1 MQPIGTPSTENIGNE
16 GNSKG
21 KGKATHTEPTGS
33 MSQRESDNQPTKMSQ
48 AARET
53 LQKVRKMIP
62 PMLEKFHKGL

>member
-1 MQPIGTPSTENIGNE
+1 VKPKGTISADDIGHE

-33 MSQRESDNQPTKMSQ
+33 MSLRESDNQPKMSQ